1 MSDELT
7 FEQARDELEQI
18 VRRLED
24 GSTSLDEALALW
36 ERGEQLHA
44 LCRAKLDQ
52 AEGRVSE
59 LLERLAT
66 TQPSGEGSG
75 PTG

>member
-1 MSDELT
+1 MSDEPT

-18 VRRLED
+18 VHRLED

-36 ERGEQLHA
+36 ERGETLHA

-52 AEGRVSE
+52 AEARVAE
-59 LLERLAT
+59 LLERMGRTPPAA
-66 TQPSGEGSG
+66 G
-75 PTG
+75 

>member
-1 MSDELT
+1 MSEPASEPT

-18 VRRLED
+18 VHRLED

-36 ERGEQLHA
+36 ERGEALHA

-52 AEGRVSE
+52 AESRVAE
-59 LLERLAT
+59 LLERMGRTPPADK
-66 TQPSGEGSG
+66 S
-75 PTG
+75 